1 MEYDIM
7 ANLRLTIITFAL
19 LLSGVA
25 FGGLHEVE
33 KVMELGLSDIQLPAH
48 EADIVRVKQCDK
60 CNALEFAVNRATVY
74 RIGSLRAPSV
84 TLQEFSVAARKA
96 LQDDE
101 AALLVGYRPDSNTV
115 TRIVLISGAK

>member
-1 MEYDIM
+1 M
-7 ANLRLTIITFAL
+7 AKLRLTIITLAL

-33 KVMELGLSDIQLPAH
+33 KVMELGLGDIQLPAH
-48 EADIVRVKQCDK
+48 EADIVRVKQCVK
-60 CNALEFAVNRATVY
+60 CVELEFAVNRTTVY

-96 LQDDE
+96 LQDNE
-101 AALLVGYRPDSNTV
+101 AAVLVGYRPDSNTV
-115 TRIVLISGAK
+115 TRIVLVSSAK

>member
-1 MEYDIM
+1 M

-33 KVMELGLSDIQLPAH
+33 KVMELGLGDIQLPAH
-48 EADIVRVKQCDK
+48 EADVVRVKQCDK

-74 RIGSLRAPSV
+74 RIGGFRAPSV

-101 AALLVGYRPDSNTV
+101 AAVLVGYRPDSNTV
-115 TRIVLISGAK
+115 TRIVLVTSAK